1 MKKMNNY
8 ICCGLLLNAIW
19 ILSIRYNL
27 LPVFIEGAIVGLGL
41 LFVLI
46 GMGFEKYAISKIKNY
61 KKNLFSRIIT
71 K

>member
-27 LPVFIEGAIVGLGL
+27 LPDFIEGAIVGLGL

-46 GMGFEKYAISKIKNY
+46 GICFEKYGISKIKNY
-61 KKNLFSRIIT
+61 KKNLFSRITT